1 MGYVEMVQS
10 SDLPQEQERE
20 IAIVGQRLSRL
31 EELLDSFFEFFA
43 ILSADK
49 LPEKEPL
56 NLVSLLEESI
66 AHFYDDYS
74 RQNRRISFHC
84 DRRKVEISSN
94 YHMLLRIFDN
104 LISNAYKHG
113 SGDLHITVE
122 MGDVLTVSF
131 ENPSEEGEAD
141 VNRIFDEFYTTDIS
155 RTKGNTGLGLA
166 IAKQF
171 TQMLGGQIDAGY
183 RKENFW
189 ITIKF

>member
-1 MGYVEMVQS
+1 
-10 SDLPQEQERE
+10 
-20 IAIVGQRLSRL
+20 
-31 EELLDSFFEFFA
+31 
-43 ILSADK
+43 
-49 LPEKEPL
+49 
-56 NLVSLLEESI
+56 
-66 AHFYDDYS
+66 
-74 RQNRRISFHC
+74 
-84 DRRKVEISSN
+84 
-94 YHMLLRIFDN
+94 MLLRIFDN

-122 MGDVLTVSF
+122 MGDALTVSF